1 MSDLTVLPLAVTMMV
16 GPQIVTAV
24 ILLTTPRPV
33 RVSLAFVAGVVIA
46 VAAGTA
52 AARGLAALLS
62 QVVRLGDHAD
72 RGSAGNVIQYIL
84 VALLLFL
91 ALRSYRGRAS
101 VEPPKWLGTLLT
113 AGPGRAFKTGL
124 LLILLMPSDIVIMLT
139 VGANLASRHAGFG
152 SAVPFLAATA
162 LIAALPLLIYLL
174 FRPLAA
180 KAMPKVRDS
189 LTAHSWLVN
198 VVCCLIFV
206 VLILV
211 GV

>member
-1 MSDLTVLPLAVTMMV
+1 MGDLTVLPLAVTMMM
-16 GPQIVTAV
+16 GPQIITAV
-24 ILLTTPRPV
+24 ILVTTPRPV
-33 RVSLAFVAGVVIA
+33 RASLAFVAGVIVA
-46 VAAGTA
+46 AAAGTA

-62 QVVRLGDHAD
+62 HAIGLGAHAD

-91 ALRSYRGRAS
+91 ALRSYRGRATA
-101 VEPPKWLGTLLT
+101 EPPKWLGTLLT
-113 AGPGRAFKTGL
+113 AGPGKAFKAGL
-124 LLILLMPSDIVIMLT
+124 LLVLLMPSDIVIMLT
-139 VGANLASRHAGFG
+139 VGANLASRRADFG
-152 SAVPFLAATA
+152 SAIPFLAATA

-189 LTAHSWLVN
+189 LTSHSWLVN
-198 VVCCLIFV
+198 VVCCLVFV
-206 VLILV
+206 VLILS